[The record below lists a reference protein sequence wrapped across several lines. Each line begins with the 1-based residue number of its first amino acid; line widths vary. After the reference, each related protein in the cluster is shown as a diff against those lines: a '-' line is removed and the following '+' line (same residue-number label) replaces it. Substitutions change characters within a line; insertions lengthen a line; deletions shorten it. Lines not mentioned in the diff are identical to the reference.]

1 MRPEEILSLKK
12 AADAA
17 DLLKRAS
24 ATQTADLN
32 ATPGV
37 RVVDSARLGT
47 WMRVLF
53 GVRLPFEMR
62 RPLAK

>member
-1 MRPEEILSLKK
+1 MRQEEILSLKK
-12 AADAA
+12 APDAA

-24 ATQTADLN
+24 ATQTDDLN
-32 ATPGV
+32 ATTGV
-37 RVVDSARLGT
+37 RVVDSARLGI

-53 GVRLPFEMR
+53 GGRFSFAMP